1 MNASLTNPDSR
12 VRDCGCS
19 DLLPLRRRGRKIL
32 APQSDSLSSVWV
44 GPPRLSLSHCS
55 PPSFIV
61 ALSISFRMSSA
72 YARWWEGRTEWDK
85 ISALSR
91 NIARTIWLH
100 VPEQKPTEG
109 PSDTDAKQHAI
120 TLLHA
125 FAVALKHHL
134 RGQRDWDSLD
144 ELKRLLT
151 HLPHVCLSS
160 SSSIPPHTDLKHS
173 TTWSQAPTVPTTRC
187 RLRCIS
193 QLTSNMCA

>member
-1 MNASLTNPDSR
+1 
-12 VRDCGCS
+12 
-19 DLLPLRRRGRKIL
+19 
-32 APQSDSLSSVWV
+32 
-44 GPPRLSLSHCS
+44 
-55 PPSFIV
+55 
-61 ALSISFRMSSA
+61 MSSA
-72 YARWWEGRTEWDK
+72 YARWWEGRIEWDK

-100 VPEQKPTEG
+100 VPEEKPVSGPPDTE
-109 PSDTDAKQHAI
+109 AKQHAI

-151 HLPHVCLSS
+151 HLPHVRAS
-160 SSSIPPHTDLKHS
+160 PPPFSLRPPLNSKHS
-173 TTWSQAPTVPTTRC
+173 TTWSQAPTAPTIRY

-193 QLTSNMCA
+193 RRTSNTYARRGRWTPRCLRICYCTWTV